1 MHDLKTH
8 LIPHARD
15 VGSRT
20 RPHVTIFGS
29 NDVARKDTR
38 RSDDI
43 YVPYRADAHVNA
55 LQACKAGLAS
65 KHGVVDA
72 VERLAALT
80 VPVERGAHR
89 VGDPACIGD
98 ATSACAN
105 LGCQPHGDEMSR
117 TVWQQK
123 KRAVALRSPFRT
135 AIA

>member
-1 MHDLKTH
+1 M
-8 LIPHARD
+8 
-15 VGSRT
+15 
-20 RPHVTIFGS
+20 IFGS

-38 RSDDI
+38 RSDAM
-43 YVPYRADAHVNA
+43 YVPHRADAHVNA

-65 KHGVVDA
+65 EYEVVDA

-98 ATSACAN
+98 ATSACTN
-105 LGCQPHGDEMSR
+105 LGCQPHADGTSR

-123 KRAVALRSPFRT
+123 KRAAALRSPFRT